1 MEEIQTLQQINIL
14 GDATLSGQ
22 INVINDTNSTSYTTG
37 SIVTAGGIGIAK
49 DVFVNGT
56 LNATKM
62 HLIDPSGTTL
72 GRQYF
77 SNGTIWN
84 IENQVGTGLTK
95 SVDISQTGVT
105 INQTTSASSTT
116 TGALTVAGGISTQDN
131 VWAKG
136 NIVATDASSSTII
149 MTPSTPFGAVS
160 SIQNG
165 VIINNSSGF
174 VNDESGN
181 LLVGINTKHFG
192 ARTETNQGG
201 VMKISTSTSSPLFDF
216 SVLPS
221 SQSTNREVGTTSLIL
236 TLPDS
241 IIYNNST
248 LQPNKFSY
256 SLWVRVGVLAGVD
269 KRIFTVNFFG
279 GAFIVFQA
287 AANTFRFDTDGTRYK
302 NYTPSTAVAPAG
314 IFNHFAVVVDGATM
328 SYYVNNILRSTLT
341 IAPFTDPTLA
351 GTNVGGSGSA
361 LTGNMHIDD
370 LRIYNNKAL
379 TPSEISSIYNYK
391 GNLINGEQNELN
403 INTDPSLLAYYP
415 FDDTFSGKEFWNYNA
430 YFTNGSITNNVS
442 SIAGTPTVST
452 MDPTSALTIDQNGVV
467 KVQTT
472 TQSTT
477 TTSGALQVTGG
488 LGVGKNMNV
497 GGTIG
502 VWDGVNSGT
511 ISQSGTNL
519 NIVATNINLTGN
531 VSLSGNVQITGNV
544 TLSGTVSGG
553 SSSTSSIFDYKVLDD
568 CILHTHVYNMAN
580 PSITKTMLTS
590 SYPLK
595 DYSNNSAIALTQNV
609 LYFYAVRLIQGQT
622 VKGVFFWSNSS
633 NTTVRTGLYSPDG
646 VLKVSLNSNQSITG
660 NNMKYLPLTNA
671 TWTVDST
678 NIYYVGILASAGSST
693 IYGTAANSYINY
705 GASATSGKLT
715 LAASSI
721 ASQSSMPSTL
731 SGLTPTALT
740 QIGYVGVYKDGV

>member
-174 VNDESGN
+174 VNDVSGN

-192 ARTETNQGG
+192 ARNATNQGG
-201 VMKISTSTSSPLFDF
+201 VMKISTTGTNLIDF

-221 SQSTNREVGTTSLIL
+221 GST
-236 TLPDS
+236 
-241 IIYNNST
+241 
-248 LQPNKFSY
+248 
-256 SLWVRVGVLAGVD
+256 
-269 KRIFTVNFFG
+269 
-279 GAFIVFQA
+279 
-287 AANTFRFDTDGTRYK
+287 
-302 NYTPSTAVAPAG
+302 
-314 IFNHFAVVVDGATM
+314 
-328 SYYVNNILRSTLT
+328 
-341 IAPFTDPTLA
+341 
-351 GTNVGGSGSA
+351 GSA
-361 LTGNMHIDD
+361 
-370 LRIYNNKAL
+370 
-379 TPSEISSIYNYK
+379 
-391 GNLINGEQNELN
+391 
-403 INTDPSLLAYYP
+403 
-415 FDDTFSGKEFWNYNA
+415 
-430 YFTNGSITNNVS
+430 
-442 SIAGTPTVST
+442 
-452 MDPTSALTIDQNGVV
+452 DPTSALTIDQNGIV
-467 KVQTT
+467 KVQTS

-488 LGVGKNMNV
+488 IGIAKNMNV

-502 VWDGVNSGT
+502 VWDGANSGT

-553 SSSTSSIFDYKVLDD
+553 STSSTTSILDYKVLDD

-580 PSITKTMLTS
+580 PTTTKTMLTS

-595 DYSNNSAIALTQNV
+595 DYSNNSAIALTLNV

-633 NTTVRTGLYSPDG
+633 NTTVRTGLYTPDG
-646 VLKVSLNSNQSITG
+646 VLKVSLNTNQSITG

-678 NIYYVGILASAGSST
+678 NIYYVGILASSASTT
-693 IYGTAANSYINY
+693 IYGTATNSYVNY
-705 GASATSGKLT
+705 GASATSGQLT